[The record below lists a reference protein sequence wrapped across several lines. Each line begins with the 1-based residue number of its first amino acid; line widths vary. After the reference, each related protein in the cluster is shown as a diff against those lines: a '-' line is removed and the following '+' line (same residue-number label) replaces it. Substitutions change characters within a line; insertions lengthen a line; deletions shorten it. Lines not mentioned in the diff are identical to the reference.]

1 MSLTV
6 SALRRRLAKA
16 RPANAVRRS
25 LELLDAQDL
34 EPSRFNPVRNAAL
47 DVLILWRTREKTSA
61 LGGLVIP
68 GVASLNS
75 KLSKLAPNALV
86 EQYSFGNPS
95 SVGSIFIDP
104 ATGEFLG
111 DTIVERRAKSQE
123 MLDFEAQ
130 LFQPSRKSA

>member
-1 MSLTV
+1 M
-6 SALRRRLAKA
+6 
-16 RPANAVRRS
+16 
-25 LELLDAQDL
+25 
-34 EPSRFNPVRNAAL
+34 RNAAL

-104 ATGEFLG
+104 ASGEFLG
-111 DTIVERRAKSQE
+111 DTIVPRRTKSQE
-123 MLDFEAQ
+123 MLDLDAE
-130 LFQPSRKSA
+130 LFGSSRKSA